1 MVPRAL
7 QNEQQIKQEMLPNSS
22 KFHHVHMSNDL
33 CLSFQTDHGT
43 DWVCRSYKQMTVS
56 NWILH
61 GDVIAC
67 GPWGMPWFSTVWLQ
81 LPCIEITSITYNAS
95 QLCRVKEILTKH
107 HKAWKYVSYERIT
120 KAQLVFTEL
129 FQFAVKSSMC
139 TWMHITCG
147 RQTMHTSIAAEEISI
162 ECCRAWTLP
171 GAVGKHR

>member
-22 KFHHVHMSNDL
+22 KFHHVHMLNDL

-56 NWILH
+56 KWILH

-81 LPCIEITSITYNAS
+81 LPCIEIASITYNAS
-95 QLCRVKEILTKH
+95 QLCRVKEILTKPEIMCH
-107 HKAWKYVSYERIT
+107 MTVLQKLSWYLQNFSSSQWSRQCARECTLRAEDKQCTPQLLQKKFRLNVAGLERY
-120 KAQLVFTEL
+120 LG
-129 FQFAVKSSMC
+129 
-139 TWMHITCG
+139 W
-147 RQTMHTSIAAEEISI
+147 
-162 ECCRAWTLP
+162 
-171 GAVGKHR
+171 